1 MVDRRLIDEDDVS
14 RIGLRIKAARVLTS
28 FNQEEFA
35 ERFGFGH
42 ASVKNWE
49 LGRSI
54 PRKDTFAKII
64 SSLGDSGVQVTRDWL
79 LYGSGSG
86 PTHGD
91 PSNLGMSTSS
101 TAGIE
106 KEIAEFERWCKQNGQ
121 KSLMATVS
129 DDMMTPFYFQGDYV
143 GAVELDFNDYQKQ
156 SPAILKEIE
165 APFLV
170 EIEAGNYQPRFL
182 RYDRSGDLKWFQSA
196 KSTVVDEM
204 EFKGLGK
211 IIWLRRML

>member
-1 MVDRRLIDEDDVS
+1 MVDRRLVDEDDVS

-35 ERFGFGH
+35 EKFGFGH

-54 PRKDTFAKII
+54 PRKETFAKII
-64 SSLGDSGVQVTRDWL
+64 SSFGDSGVQVTRDWL

-91 PSNLGMSTSS
+91 LSTGETVSNASLG
-101 TAGIE
+101 ID
-106 KEIAEFERWCKQNGQ
+106 KEIAEFERWCKQNKH
-121 KSLMATVS
+121 KSLMAIA
-129 DDMMTPFYFQGDYV
+129 DDMMAPFYFEGDCI
-143 GAVELDFNDYQKQ
+143 GAVELDFNEYQRRSAAISKQ
-156 SPAILKEIE
+156 IE
-165 APFLV
+165 APLLV

-182 RYDRSGDLKWFQSA
+182 RYDKSGDLKWLQSQQGNFVA
-196 KSTVVDEM
+196 DL
-204 EFKGLGK
+204 EFKSLGK
-211 IIWLRRML
+211 IMWVRRAF

>member
-1 MVDRRLIDEDDVS
+1 MVDRRLVHEDDSS

-35 ERFGFGH
+35 EKYGFGY

-54 PRKDTFAKII
+54 PRNETFAKIV
-64 SSLGDSGVQVTRDWL
+64 SSLSNSGVQVTRDWL

-86 PTHGD
+86 PTHSEG
-91 PSNLGMSTSS
+91 SSEHVSSEST
-101 TAGIE
+101 GF
-106 KEIAEFERWCKQNGQ
+106 KPEIVEFERWCKQN
-121 KSLMATVS
+121 KHRSLIAMVA
-129 DDMMTPFYFQGDYV
+129 DEAMMPFYAEGDFI
-143 GAVELDFNDYQKQ
+143 GAVELDIKDYRAYRE
-156 SPAILKEIE
+156 AIAKEVS

-182 RYDRSGDLKWFQSA
+182 RYDKSGLLRWFQAQQDKLVGDLNFN
-196 KSTVVDEM
+196 
-204 EFKGLGK
+204 GLGK
-211 IIWLRRML
+211 IMWVRKAF